1 MCKNYFRFIALFVLL
16 ILLPFDIFSASPF
29 KFAFFTDLHIS
40 QTSKEPAEDL
50 QKAVDE
56 VNSFKD
62 LDFVLVSGD
71 ITQKG
76 DSNSLAVAK
85 RILQHL
91 TIPFYIVAGNHDFY
105 WLTSGP
111 NIFKE
116 VFGNDKFSF
125 THKGFKFIGFT
136 TTPLNSQGNGFILK
150 QDVDWMALELNK
162 ADSEM
167 PVFVITHYPLQT
179 GDVDNW
185 KDMTDLLKKFNI
197 QALLGGHYH
206 RNTFLN
212 YDGIPGIIHRSTLR
226 GKQLVGGYSIL
237 SVADTLMVSEK
248 VIGQQE
254 EVWLKLPLTKKKT
267 NFKSNI

>member
-1 MCKNYFRFIALFVLL
+1 MYKNYFRFIALFVFLV
-16 ILLPFDIFSASPF
+16 LLPFDIFSVSPF
-29 KFAFFTDLHIS
+29 KFAFFSDLHIS

-50 QKAVDE
+50 QNAVDE
-56 VNSFKD
+56 VNSYKD
-62 LDFVLVSGD
+62 IDLVLVSGD

-76 DSNSLAVAK
+76 DYNSLAEAK

-91 TIPFYIVAGNHDFY
+91 TIPFYIVAGNHDFN

-111 NIFKE
+111 STFKE
-116 VFGNDKFSF
+116 VFGSDKFSF

-136 TTPLNSQGNGFILK
+136 TTPLNSQGNGFIMK
-150 QDVDWMALELNK
+150 QDVDWMASELK
-162 ADSEM
+162 KTGTRM

-197 QALLGGHYH
+197 QAMLGGHYH

-212 YDGIPGIIHRSTLR
+212 YDGIPGIIQRSTLR

-237 SVADTLMVSEK
+237 SVADTLTVSEK

-254 EVWLKLPLTKKKT
+254 QEWLKLPLTKKKM
-267 NFKSNI
+267 KLKK